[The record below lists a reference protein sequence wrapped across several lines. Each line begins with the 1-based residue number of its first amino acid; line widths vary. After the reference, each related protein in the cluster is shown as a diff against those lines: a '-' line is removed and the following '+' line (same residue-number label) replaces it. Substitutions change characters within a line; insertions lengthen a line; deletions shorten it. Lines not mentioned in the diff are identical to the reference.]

1 VNTAIE
7 IAAPIVCCLPL
18 LVLLAI
24 ELRINP
30 QTDVEEEQ

>member
-1 VNTAIE
+1 VNTVVE

-24 ELRINP
+24 ELRIAKP
-30 QTDVEEEQ
+30 ADIEEEQ

>member
-1 VNTAIE
+1 MNTAIQ

-24 ELRINP
+24 ELRITKP
-30 QTDVEEEQ
+30 TPAEEDQ